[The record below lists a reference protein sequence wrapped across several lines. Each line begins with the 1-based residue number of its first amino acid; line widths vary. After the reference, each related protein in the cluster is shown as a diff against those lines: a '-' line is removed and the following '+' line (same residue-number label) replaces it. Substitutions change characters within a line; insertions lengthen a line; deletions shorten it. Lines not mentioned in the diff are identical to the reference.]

1 MVNTADPK
9 VSTVYT
15 SEYKKNTMETEHIWV
30 QRCHSQA
37 IHNHK
42 GKSIYNY
49 LENSCNK
56 EFIANALYKLLS
68 YV

>member
-1 MVNTADPK
+1 MK
-9 VSTVYT
+9 
-15 SEYKKNTMETEHIWV
+15 TEHIRV
-30 QRCHSQA
+30 QMCHSKA
-37 IHNHK
+37 IHNHRK
-42 GKSIYNY
+42 KYLHY